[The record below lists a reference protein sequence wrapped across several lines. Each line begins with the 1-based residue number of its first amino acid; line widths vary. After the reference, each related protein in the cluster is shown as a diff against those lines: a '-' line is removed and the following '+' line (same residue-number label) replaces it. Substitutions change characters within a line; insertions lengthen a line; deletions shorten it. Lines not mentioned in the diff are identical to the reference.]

1 MNNFIIIILNKNYK
15 IHFILFFIFIMS
27 KNKNTK
33 KTNYH
38 LKFELSS
45 INLSCFINKKSTSI
59 T

>member
-1 MNNFIIIILNKNYK
+1 MKIFIISNKNYK
-15 IHFILFFIFIMS
+15 IHFILFLIFIMS

-45 INLSCFINKKSTSI
+45 LNLSCFINKKSTSI
-59 T
+59 N